1 MLEPPFWKRK
11 SLGDL
16 TAEEWESLCDGCAK
30 CCLEKLEDAS
40 TGAISYTNVACP
52 LLDLETCRC
61 ADYANRTARMSDCVA
76 LTPEVIPQLAW
87 MPSTCAYR
95 LVNEGRDLPAWHPLV
110 CGDRET
116 VHHNGHSVQGR
127 VVPESEAGDLWEHEV
142 KWPE

>member
-1 MLEPPFWKRK
+1 MLEQPFWKRK
-11 SLGDL
+11 RLGEM

-61 ADYANRTARMSDCVA
+61 ADYSNRTARMHDCVA
-76 LTPEVIPQLAW
+76 LTPEVIPKLGW

-116 VHHNGHSVQGR
+116 VHHSGHSVRGR